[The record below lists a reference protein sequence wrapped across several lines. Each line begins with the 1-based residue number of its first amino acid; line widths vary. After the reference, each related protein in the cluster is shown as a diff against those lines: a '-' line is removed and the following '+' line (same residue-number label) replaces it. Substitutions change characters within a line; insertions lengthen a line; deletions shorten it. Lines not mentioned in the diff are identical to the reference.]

1 MKLTKFQIK
10 KLIGY
15 LSSIIVLVFLGEPFL
30 QGTSDVVSA
39 LGDTAEATK
48 PNRSYPEY

>member
-1 MKLTKFQIK
+1 MRLTKTQIK

-30 QGTSDVVSA
+30 QGTGDVVSTLNKDEQPA
-39 LGDTAEATK
+39 KAD
-48 PNRSYPEY
+48 RFDRY